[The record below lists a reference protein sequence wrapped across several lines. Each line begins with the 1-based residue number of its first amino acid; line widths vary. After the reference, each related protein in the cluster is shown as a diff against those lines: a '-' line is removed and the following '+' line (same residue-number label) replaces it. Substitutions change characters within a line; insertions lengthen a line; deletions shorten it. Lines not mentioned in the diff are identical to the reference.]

1 MVESRTKTFV
11 LVRDKLADLPRID
24 DAAVVEL
31 ADTQHSKCCERK
43 LVSVRLRPAA
53 SLVRGA
59 SRQRRDGRKA
69 MGVRLSLSA
78 PKNYN

>member
-1 MVESRTKTFV
+1 MPGWWNPATEQSS
-11 LVRDKLADLPRID
+11 VRDKLADLPRID

-53 SLVRGA
+53 SLARD
-59 SRQRRDGRKA
+59 RQNRVSLSGMR
-69 MGVRLSLSA
+69 VRLPPA
-78 PKNYN
+78 AFY